1 MIRMETIKNPKDS
14 IEEQFQEMLTKAREL
29 YPDIDT
35 SISMCTNIVAQTIN
49 LQDYLNLAYQ
59 TPSEISNN
67 QTTV

>member
-1 MIRMETIKNPKDS
+1 METKERPKDC

-35 SISMCTNIVAQTIN
+35 TLSMCTNIVAQTIN

-59 TPSEISNN
+59 TPSEICNN